1 METIIIEINSFSRKI
16 HKIIDLYPLDGLIS
30 IQTTKFVDRTIYM
43 ININDKSVSE
53 QLNIYNWTT
62 RLIHNIILKAYGEKI
77 TNKRIIKLLKVIG
90 KDEKDKIIQGVNLL
104 LYDDNIC
111 TKEKNIIKNEI
122 LDLLL
127 ENNQFNIDGYLRFQ
141 STKIEKLID
150 KSIELVMD
158 NIEMESE
165 YNEFID
171 MLQFYVDGQ
180 IPIMDLVNVII
191 DKNEFKLLDAYNN
204 KIENQSID
212 EVVEDIDYDNISS
225 SDLLVS
231 SLIVL
236 SPKKIVVHI
245 ENDIEEDLL
254 NVLKQ
259 IFRDRLSVCY
269 GCNICRV
276 NIKKNN
282 DSD

>member
-150 KSIELVMD
+150 KSIEMVMD

>member
-62 RLIHNIILKAYGEKI
+62 RLINNIILKAYGEKI